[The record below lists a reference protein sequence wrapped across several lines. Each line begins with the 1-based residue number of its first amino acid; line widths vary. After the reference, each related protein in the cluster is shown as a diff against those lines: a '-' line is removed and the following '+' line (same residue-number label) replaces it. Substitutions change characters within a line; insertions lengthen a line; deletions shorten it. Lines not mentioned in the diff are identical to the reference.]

1 MQDYSISLWV
11 CIIGKVNIRTLYS
24 DVTWIW
30 VDFTRSWL
38 QVLVYSVQCSAIQGF
53 TLFLLHPSNAS
64 VCVCFYK
71 STMHYSS
78 RTFLLLLLNT
88 NFKDKVYPGNI
99 CEMCQILQW
108 NHVFEIILLYSECIH
123 FLSDIFDRPWFID
136 WHWQSRNRHRS
147 TSKYFFDAVE
157 DTAVLQD
164 MVVRVT
170 CISVSEKC
178 MKNAL

>member
-108 NHVFEIILLYSECIH
+108 NHVFEIILLYSEYIFFFF
-123 FLSDIFDRPWFID
+123 FLSFKWH
-136 WHWQSRNRHRS
+136 HWQAMTDWQLPGHEHSRVRR
-147 TSKYFFDAVE
+147 TS
-157 DTAVLQD
+157 Q
-164 MVVRVT
+164 
-170 CISVSEKC
+170 
-178 MKNAL
+178 